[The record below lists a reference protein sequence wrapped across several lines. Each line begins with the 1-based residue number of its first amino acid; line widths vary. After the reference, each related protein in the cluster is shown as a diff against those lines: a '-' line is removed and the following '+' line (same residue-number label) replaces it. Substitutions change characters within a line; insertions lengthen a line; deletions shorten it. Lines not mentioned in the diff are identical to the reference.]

1 VTAIRVLDSA
11 ALGLAVALLSTLL
24 YWWARPEIVF
34 LALLA
39 TVAAR
44 LVVGPMAVPAWA
56 PRRVL
61 VAGIVGYSL
70 AFSFVT
76 VTRHLNFLTHALDL
90 GYYVQLTWSL
100 ATGRGPRV
108 SLPEMHAWGDH
119 LSPIMYA
126 FAPLFWL
133 APGPLTLLIAQSSAL
148 ALGALAVFGIA
159 RQRLGDERP
168 AAAFALL
175 YLLNPSLHGI
185 NVRDFHAAA
194 LAVPCLLAA
203 MWAAHAERFGLFTVA
218 SLLALMCREDAAL
231 AVMGLGAWL
240 AVGRRQW
247 RVGVVVAATAL
258 AVLIVDIR
266 WVSPQFRGEPYPHLG
281 RYARLGGSLGEIVS
295 AALLHPSR
303 VLSIV
308 LTGDR
313 LVYLLALTAPLA
325 FLPLLAPAELMPAL
339 PALAQ
344 NLLASDPT
352 LYNHRTQYQA
362 FIVPFLIVAA
372 IGGYARTSHVASRWR
387 VAILT
392 VAAVGSLALAA
403 RAVTNFA
410 LARWWPAP
418 ASRAAYR
425 VLSQVPARAAVS
437 AQDPYVAHL
446 SLRPL
451 VFVFPEGIDRSEY
464 VVLNISTY
472 PWRKQPGV
480 ILQREDRAVSLLMP
494 DGRAHRYA
502 VVSEAGPHLLLR
514 RELSPQ
520 FRTIVPEAQTFGVK
534 RRLAPRASGG
544 GRAERTAAGVGS

>member
-1 VTAIRVLDSA
+1 MTAIRVLDSA

-24 YWWARPEIVF
+24 YWWVRPEIVF
-34 LALLA
+34 LVLLG

-44 LVVGPMAVPAWA
+44 LVVGPVAVPAWA
-56 PRRVL
+56 PRRIL
-61 VAGIVGYSL
+61 VAGVTAYAL

-90 GYYVQLTWSL
+90 GYYVQLTWNL
-100 ATGRGPRV
+100 AGGRGARV
-108 SLPEMHAWGDH
+108 SLPEMRAWGDH

-126 FAPLFWL
+126 FVPLFWL

-159 RQRLGDERP
+159 RQRLGDEWP

-194 LAVPCLLAA
+194 LAIPCLLGAMYAA
-203 MWAAHAERFGLFTVA
+203 QAGRFGLFA
-218 SLLALMCREDAAL
+218 AAALLTIMCREDAAL

-247 RVGVVVAATAL
+247 RVGMAVAAIAL
-258 AVLIVDIR
+258 AILIVDTR
-266 WVSPQFRGEPYPHLG
+266 WVIPQFRGEAYPHLG
-281 RYARLGGSLGEIVS
+281 RYARLGGSLPEIVS
-295 AALLHPSR
+295 GVLLHPSR

-325 FLPLLAPAELMPAL
+325 FLPLLAPAELVGAL

-344 NLLASDPT
+344 NLLASDPV

-372 IGGYARTSHVASRWR
+372 IAGYAHASRVASRWR

-392 VAAVGSLALAA
+392 VAAVASLALAV
-403 RAVTNFA
+403 RTLNNFA
-410 LARWWPAP
+410 LPRWWPAP

-425 VLSQVPARAAVS
+425 VLAQVPASAVVS

-472 PWRKQPGV
+472 PWRKLPGV
-480 ILQREDRAVSLLMP
+480 TLRRDESGVTVLTP
-494 DGRAHRYA
+494 DGCVHRYA
-502 VVSEAGPHLLLR
+502 VVSEAGPHVLLR
-514 RELSPQ
+514 RELSP
-520 FRTIVPEAQTFGVK
+520 
-534 RRLAPRASGG
+534 
-544 GRAERTAAGVGS
+544 

>member
-24 YWWARPEIVF
+24 YSWARPEIVF
-34 LALLA
+34 LVLLA
-39 TVAAR
+39 TVTAR
-44 LVVGPMAVPAWA
+44 LVVGPIEIPAWA

-61 VAGIVGYSL
+61 VAGVVGYAL

-148 ALGALAVFGIA
+148 ALGGFGVFGIA
-159 RQRLGDERP
+159 RRRLGDERP

-175 YLLNPSLHGI
+175 YLLNASLHGI

-203 MWAAHAERFGLFTVA
+203 MWAAQAERFALFAVA
-218 SLLALMCREDAAL
+218 SLLTLMCREDAAL

-247 RVGVVVAATAL
+247 QVGMLVAASAL

-266 WVSPQFRGEPYPHLG
+266 WVIPQFRGEPYPHLG
-281 RYARLGGSLGEIVS
+281 RYARLGGSLEEVVR
-295 AALLHPSR
+295 AAFVHPSR
-303 VLSIV
+303 VLSIA

-313 LVYLLALTAPLA
+313 LVYLLALMAPLA
-325 FLPLLAPAELMPAL
+325 FLPLLAPAELVGAL

-344 NLLASDPT
+344 NLLASDPI

-362 FIVPFLIVAA
+362 FVLPFLIVAA
-372 IGGYARTSHVASRWR
+372 IGGYARASRVARHWR

-392 VAAVGSLALAA
+392 AAAVGSLALAA
-403 RAVTNFA
+403 RAVNDFA
-410 LARWWPAP
+410 LARWWPVP

-425 VLSQVPARAAVS
+425 VLAEIPASAAIS

-472 PWRKQPGV
+472 PWLKQPGV
-480 ILQREDRAVSLLMP
+480 ILRREDSGVSLLMP
-494 DGRAHRYA
+494 DGRAHRYV
-502 VVSEAGPHLLLR
+502 VVSEVGPHLLLR
-514 RELSPQ
+514 RALSP
-520 FRTIVPEAQTFGVK
+520 
-534 RRLAPRASGG
+534 
-544 GRAERTAAGVGS
+544 